1 MGFFVLQRRGDV
13 RASPP
18 PPWITFS
25 AGYDWKRRKKK
36 EEKEERE
43 EKKGGKRVNEKNV
56 DAAG

>member
-1 MGFFVLQRRGDV
+1 MCL
-13 RASPP
+13 SPSP
-18 PPWITFS
+18 VDNLFCWF
-25 AGYDWKRRKKK
+25 YDWKRRKKK